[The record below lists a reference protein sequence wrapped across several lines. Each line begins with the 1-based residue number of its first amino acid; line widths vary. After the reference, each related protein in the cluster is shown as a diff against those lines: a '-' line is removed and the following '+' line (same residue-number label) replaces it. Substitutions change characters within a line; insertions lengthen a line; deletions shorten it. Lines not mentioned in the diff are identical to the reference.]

1 MSEDYE
7 KMYHELLDRHTE
19 YVQLI
24 YERQQRENE
33 EKLDDYIIIMAD
45 GTIHEDVTNLY
56 EALQELKESNNNE
69 PPEILSVKHRWLSP
83 FKEVTLT
90 KE

>member
-1 MSEDYE
+1 MSENYE

-24 YERQQRENE
+24 YDRQKRENE
-33 EKLDDYIIIMAD
+33 EKLDDYMIVMAD

-56 EALQELKESNNNE
+56 EALRELKEANDNE
-69 PPEILSVKHRWLSP
+69 PPEILSVQHRWLSP